1 MTLDTH
7 NRQFPITNSGLLGIH
22 MSMCNATST
31 PYLQNLVKNG
41 ELDIGS
47 LVTHRTFGSKRLY
60 GYDS

>member
-7 NRQFPITNSGLLGIH
+7 NREFSLTNSGLLGIH

-31 PYLQNLVKNG
+31 PYLQSLVKNG

-47 LVTHRTFGSKRLY
+47 LVTHRKFKSKQTVWV
-60 GYDS
+60 G

>member
-7 NRQFPITNSGLLGIH
+7 NWQFPITNSGLLGIH

-31 PYLQNLVKNG
+31 TYLQNLVKNG

-47 LVTHRTFGSKRLY
+47 LVTHRKFESNQTVWI
-60 GYDS
+60 